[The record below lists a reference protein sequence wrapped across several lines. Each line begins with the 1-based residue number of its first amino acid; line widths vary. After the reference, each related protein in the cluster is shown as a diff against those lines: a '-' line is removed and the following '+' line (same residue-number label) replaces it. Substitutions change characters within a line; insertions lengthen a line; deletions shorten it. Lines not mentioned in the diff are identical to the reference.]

1 MSRRLLVITRHTPLP
16 WEDGAGAYLF
26 DLLAYLSAHGFEVTI
41 AWTQP
46 HDHLRWRGW
55 WKPPSTFTRFVRLRA
70 PGAWPVAGGLFFP
83 AVYWQP
89 FVARSKHAIKTTLI
103 RFGLF
108 DRSGSRARRR
118 AQAPT
123 QIASAPRGW
132 MAKPNAA
139 ERAFIAE
146 MIRDARPDVVLANYA
161 WLLPAIP
168 ASFTGLRA
176 CVHSDVAW
184 QRAALSAPPDTKPE
198 FTPEVEAKLLSTADV
213 IAAIS
218 ATDATEL
225 ARLAPRARVVLAPK
239 SVAPAPLPPAPAG
252 STRVLFVGS
261 HNAFN
266 VEGIAWFLASVWPF
280 ILRRV
285 PAARLDLCGSIAR
298 ALPKPLPTGVD
309 DHGPVPDLAP
319 FYREAAVVVVP
330 LLRATGLNIKLVE
343 AAGLGRAVVATET
356 TLKGAPFLRE
366 AVALADTASVF
377 ADSVVHLIQEPA
389 SRDSLS
395 AQARAAVAGA
405 LSPNAC
411 YARLSAELGATA

>member
-26 DLLAYLSAHGFEVTI
+26 DLLAYLSAHGFDVTI

-70 PGAWPVAGGLFFP
+70 PSAWPVAGGLFFP

-103 RFGLF
+103 RFGFF
-108 DRSGSRARRR
+108 DRSGSLARRR
-118 AQAPT
+118 AQHPT
-123 QIASAPRGW
+123 LIASAPRGW

-184 QRAALSAPPDTKPE
+184 QRAALSALPDIKPE
-198 FTPEVEAKLLSTADV
+198 FTSEVEAKLLSIADV

-261 HNAFN
+261 DNAFN
-266 VEGIAWFLASVWPF
+266 AEGLAWFLASVWPF

-298 ALPKPLPTGVD
+298 ALPKPLPAGVD
-309 DHGPVPDLAP
+309 DHGPVTDLAP

-356 TLKGAPFLRE
+356 TLEGAPFLRD

-377 ADSVVHLIQEPA
+377 ADSVVRLIQEPA
-389 SRDSLS
+389 ARDSLS

-405 LSPNAC
+405 LSPKAC
-411 YARLSAELGATA
+411 YARLSAALGAKP